1 MKHARLR
8 AVLEWAGVAAVW
20 LLVWL
25 AAARAVNLELLLP
38 SPWQVLS
45 RLGHLAMTADFW
57 KATAASLGRVMLGT
71 AAALSAGILLAVGG
85 TLLPPVRKLFLPL
98 LGVIKS
104 TPVASFILLALVW
117 LERDIL
123 PAFMA
128 ALIVLPVIWGN
139 LDTGIA
145 SVGLDL
151 RELAQ
156 VYRLPLGRRL
166 KRIYLPAVMPYFVSA
181 CRASLGMA
189 WKAGIAAE
197 VLCIPKNSIG
207 SRLNDAKV
215 YLETTDLFA
224 WTLTVILLSLLIE
237 YLLMSLLARAGR
249 AWNSKSA
256 RSVPIPAGL

>member
-1 MKHARLR
+1 MKRLQLR
-8 AVLEWAGVAAVW
+8 AVLGWLAVAAVW
-20 LLVWL
+20 LTVWL
-25 AAARAVNLELLLP
+25 IAARAVNLELLLP
-38 SPWQVLS
+38 SPGQVLA
-45 RLGHLAMTADFW
+45 RLGELAAGADFW
-57 KATAASLGRVMLGT
+57 RATAASLGRVMLGT
-71 AAALSAGILLAVGG
+71 IAALVIGVLLAVGG
-85 TLLPPVRKLFLPL
+85 ALCPPIRRLFLPL
-98 LGVIKS
+98 LGIIKS

-145 SVGLDL
+145 AVGRDL
-151 RELAQ
+151 RELAA
-156 VYRLPLGRRL
+156 VYRLPLARRL
-166 KRIYLPAVMPYFVSA
+166 KRIYMPAVMPYFVSC
-181 CRASLGMA
+181 CRTSLGMA

-197 VLCIPKNSIG
+197 VLCIPPNSIG

-237 YLLMSLLARAGR
+237 YLLMAALSRASR
-249 AWNSKSA
+249 TWNTA
-256 RSVPIPAGL
+256 AATPAGL